1 MKSMEKQQRGDA
13 RESPGGLCRPSLG
26 AAAAGIRLPLFKPI
40 KELRCRRK
48 GACLSLLSPGSDGNL
63 WGQN

>member
-1 MKSMEKQQRGDA
+1 MKSIGKERRGDA
-13 RESPGGLCRPSLG
+13 RESPGGLCQPSLG

-40 KELRCRRK
+40 KELRCRRE
-48 GACLSLLSPGSDGNL
+48 GACLSLLSPGSDRNL